1 MKNVRL
7 GIVVKN
13 KHINILNTELK
24 TQQIVHIK
32 KYLQLQD
39 KSLEESYNDLFK
51 RNKNNYIDNITWKS
65 ETNAFLTYHTT
76 TRLSSVAPST

>member
-1 MKNVRL
+1 M
-7 GIVVKN
+7 VVKN

-39 KSLEESYNDLFK
+39 KS
-51 RNKNNYIDNITWKS
+51 
-65 ETNAFLTYHTT
+65 
-76 TRLSSVAPST
+76 